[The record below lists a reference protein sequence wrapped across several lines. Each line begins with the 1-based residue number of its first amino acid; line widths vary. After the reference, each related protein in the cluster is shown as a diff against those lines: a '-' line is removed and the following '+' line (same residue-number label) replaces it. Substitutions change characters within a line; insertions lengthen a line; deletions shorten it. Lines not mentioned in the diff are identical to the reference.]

1 MNEQQDDVMREE
13 KEHLNK
19 IQEVIRAQLLDIDSS
34 LDKNREEIIKQKR
47 YLWENIYEL
56 DLGEIAS
63 NRGIISED
71 YDSYEFR

>member
-13 KEHLNK
+13 KGHLNK
-19 IQEVIRAQLLDIDSS
+19 IQEVIRAQLQDIDSS

-56 DLGEIAS
+56 DLG
-63 NRGIISED
+63 
-71 YDSYEFR
+71 